1 MDARRAT
8 WVIVIAAVGLVLSGC
23 ATTRRIAMGPLPTT
37 EPLITLVVTEDRGV
51 IRDEC
56 AGVETP
62 GSLLGC
68 RVTRRVLLNGTTVQ
82 VMKIVRYTDALP
94 SALAFE
100 IDAHELCHAIASL
113 QPIADP
119 CHTGN
124 DGVIQTSRGQFAVR

>member
-1 MDARRAT
+1 MM
-8 WVIVIAAVGLVLSGC
+8 VIVAVGLMLSGC
-23 ATTRRIAMGPLPTT
+23 ATTRRAAMGPLPTA
-37 EPLITLVVTEDRGV
+37 EPLITLVVTEDRSV

-56 AGVETP
+56 AGAVDT

-68 RVTRRVLLNGTTVQ
+68 RVTRRVPLNGTIVQ

-119 CHTGN
+119 CHVGN
-124 DGVIQTSRGQFAVR
+124 DGYILSSRGQSAGR